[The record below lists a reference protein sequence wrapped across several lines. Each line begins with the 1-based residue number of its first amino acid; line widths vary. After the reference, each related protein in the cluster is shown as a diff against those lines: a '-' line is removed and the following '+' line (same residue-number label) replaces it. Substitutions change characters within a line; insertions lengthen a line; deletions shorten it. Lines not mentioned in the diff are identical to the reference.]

1 MNKHVYKRNTMNQNQ
16 LRLINI
22 IQNDGNTV
30 VKIVR
35 DVMNFM
41 YLEEQ
46 KIGVKT
52 VNGYSI

>member
-1 MNKHVYKRNTMNQNQ
+1 MVTNGVLQICYVLSNPRN
-16 LRLINI
+16 IEI